1 MSRSESF
8 LESLKHLVDYTNTCL
23 RSWNRRVVLA
33 PDIFE
38 STFLILQA
46 ISVLLCSCSI
56 ETLEYKTLLKFRLVG
71 LGLEL

>member
-1 MSRSESF
+1 MSHSESF
-8 LESLKHLVDYTNTCL
+8 LESLKHLVGYTNTYL

-38 STFLILQA
+38 STFLLLQA
-46 ISVLLCSCSI
+46 ISVILCSCSI
-56 ETLEYKTLLKFRLVG
+56 ETLEHKTLLKLRLIG

>member
-38 STFLILQA
+38 STFHLLQA
-46 ISVLLCSCSI
+46 ISVILSSCSI
-56 ETLEYKTLLKFRLVG
+56 ETLGHKTLLKLRLAG